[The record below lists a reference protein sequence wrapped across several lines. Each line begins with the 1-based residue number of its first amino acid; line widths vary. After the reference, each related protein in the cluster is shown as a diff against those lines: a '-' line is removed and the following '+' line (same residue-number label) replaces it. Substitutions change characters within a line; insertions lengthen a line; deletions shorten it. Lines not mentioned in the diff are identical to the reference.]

1 MKTGNTSRRNNNDVI
16 SGPGYCPGQ
25 DRRNVT
31 EDPCRV
37 NNTVCLRGGSTDS
50 EGIPFSGNVM
60 VGGAPV
66 CDDSWGMEDGLVAC
80 RELSYHGVL
89 RVTRESQFGQ
99 VNI

>member
-37 NNTVCLRGGSTDS
+37 NNTVCLRGGSSDN
-50 EGIPFSGNVM
+50 EGNVM

-66 CDDSWGMEDGLVAC
+66 CDDSWGMEDGMVAC
-80 RELSYHGVL
+80 RDLGYHGVL